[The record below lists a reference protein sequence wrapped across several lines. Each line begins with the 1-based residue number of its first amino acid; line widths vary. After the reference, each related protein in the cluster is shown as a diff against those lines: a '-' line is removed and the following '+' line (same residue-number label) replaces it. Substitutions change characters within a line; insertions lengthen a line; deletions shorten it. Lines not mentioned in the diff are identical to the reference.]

1 MDYLKD
7 QIITYIGNKRKII
20 PFIERSLNQIGIKDY
35 TFLDLFSGS
44 GIVSRLAKVHVAK
57 KIIANDLEYYSM
69 VLNSVFLRNEEGDKK
84 EFEEAKKTVKE
95 IMEKMELIY
104 GKESLGGWVTAN
116 YAPKDDNN
124 IQRGERCFY
133 THNNAVLIDEYLNFC
148 FNEFSDYGYSMDT
161 ANLLLASLIV
171 EASVHTNTSGV
182 FKGFYKNKQG
192 IGQFGGEGKNAL
204 QRICGKIDPQFPVFC
219 PNETENII
227 ISADAS
233 SVVKDTKIVEQAKGI
248 DITYIDPPYNQHP
261 YGSNYF
267 MLNAIAKNKCP
278 EEISKVSGIPKDWNR
293 SIYNKRVEGV
303 MQLLK
308 DIENVDSK
316 YVLLSYS
323 SEAYLPIK
331 DMIAE
336 LAKIGLITN
345 LQEIDYN
352 TFRGCRNLK
361 DRNIK
366 LKEYLITIRK

>member
-7 QIITYIGNKRKII
+7 QIITYIGNKRKIL

-44 GIVSRLAKVHVAK
+44 GIVSRLAKVHGAK

-69 VLNSVFLRNEEGDKK
+69 VLNSVFLRNEEGDREYFDYMK
-84 EFEEAKKTVKE
+84 EEVLSRPLFE
-95 IMEKMELIY
+95 
-104 GKESLGGWVTAN
+104 GWVCEN
-116 YAPKDDNN
+116 YAPNDDNN

-133 THNNAVLIDEYLNFC
+133 TRENALLIDSYL
-148 FNEFSDYGYSMDT
+148 EFLKQQPTEVAHM
-161 ANLLLASLIV
+161 LIAPLIY

-204 QRICGKIDPQFPVFC
+204 QRICSKIDPQFPVFC

-227 ISADAS
+227 ICADAS
-233 SVVKDTKIVEQAKGI
+233 SVVKDTKIVQQAKDI

-267 MLNAIAKNKCP
+267 MLNAIAECRCP
-278 EEISKVSGIPKDWNR
+278 KEISKVSGIPKDWNR

-331 DMIAE
+331 DMVSE

-352 TFRGCRNLK
+352 VFRGSRNLSNRPK
-361 DRNIK
+361 K
-366 LKEYLITIRK
+366 LQEYLITIRK

>member
-1 MDYLKD
+1 MENYLKD
-7 QIITYIGNKRKII
+7 QIITYIGNKRKIL
-20 PFIERSLNQIGIKDY
+20 PFIERSLNQIGLKDY

-44 GIVSRLAKVHVAK
+44 GIVSRLAKVHGAK
-57 KIIANDLEYYSM
+57 KIIANDLEYYSS
-69 VLNSVFLRNEEGDKK
+69 VLNSVFLRNEEGDRKYFDYLK
-84 EFEEAKKTVKE
+84 EEVLSRPLYE
-95 IMEKMELIY
+95 
-104 GKESLGGWVTAN
+104 GWVCEN

-133 THNNAVLIDEYLNFC
+133 TRENALLIDSYIE
-148 FNEFSDYGYSMDT
+148 
-161 ANLLLASLIV
+161 LLREQPTEEAHMLIAPLIY

-227 ISADAS
+227 ICADAS

-267 MLNAIAKNKCP
+267 MLNAIAECRCP
-278 EEISKVSGIPKDWNR
+278 KDVSKVSGIPKDWNR

-323 SEAYLPIK
+323 SEAFLPIK
-331 DMIAE
+331 DMVAE

-352 TFRGCRNLK
+352 VFRGSRNLAQRK
-361 DRNIK
+361 KK
-366 LKEYLITIRK
+366 LQEYLITIRK

>member
-7 QIITYIGNKRKII
+7 QIITYIGNKRKIL

-44 GIVSRLAKVHVAK
+44 GIVSRLAKAHGAK

-69 VLNSVFLRNEEGDKK
+69 VLNTVFLRNEEGDKK
-84 EFEEAKKTVKE
+84 EFEEMKQYILSKPLFE
-95 IMEKMELIY
+95 
-104 GKESLGGWVTAN
+104 GWVCEN
-116 YAPKDDNN
+116 YAPKDDND

-133 THNNAVLIDEYLNFC
+133 TRENALLIDSYLESLKELPCEVADMF
-148 FNEFSDYGYSMDT
+148 
-161 ANLLLASLIV
+161 LAPLIY

-204 QRICGKIDPQFPVFC
+204 QRICGKIDPHFPVFC

-227 ISADAS
+227 ICADAS
-233 SVVKDTKIVEQAKGI
+233 TVVKDTKIVEQAKGI

-267 MLNAIAKNKCP
+267 MLNAIAKCKCP
-278 EEISKVSGIPKDWNR
+278 DEISKVSGIPKDWNR
-293 SIYNKRVEGV
+293 SIYNKRVDGV

-331 DMIAE
+331 DMVAE

-352 TFRGCRNLK
+352 VFRGSRNLSNRPK
-361 DRNIK
+361 K
-366 LKEYLITIRK
+366 LQEYLITIRK

>member
-7 QIITYIGNKRKII
+7 QIITYIGNKRKIL

-44 GIVSRLAKVHVAK
+44 GIVSRLAKVHGAK

-69 VLNSVFLRNEEGDKK
+69 VLNSVFLRNEEGSKK
-84 EFEEAKKTVKE
+84 EFEEMKQD
-95 IMEKMELIY
+95 IL
-104 GKESLGGWVTAN
+104 SRPLWDGWVCEN

-133 THNNAVLIDEYLNFC
+133 TRENALLIDSYL
-148 FNEFSDYGYSMDT
+148 EFLRQQPTEEAHM
-161 ANLLLASLIV
+161 LIAPLIY

-192 IGQFGGEGKNAL
+192 IGQFGGEGRNAL

-233 SVVKDTKIVEQAKGI
+233 TVVKDTKIVEQAKGI

-267 MLNAIAKNKCP
+267 MLNAIAECRCP
-278 EEISKVSGIPKDWNR
+278 KEISKVSGIPKDWNR

-331 DMIAE
+331 DMVAE

-352 TFRGCRNLK
+352 VFRGSRNLCSRPK
-361 DRNIK
+361 K
-366 LKEYLITIRK
+366 LQEYLITIRK

>member
-7 QIITYIGNKRKII
+7 QIITYIGNKRKIL
-20 PFIERSLNQIGIKDY
+20 PFIQASLDKIGMKNY
-35 TFLDLFSGS
+35 HFLDLFSGS
-44 GIVSRLAKVHVAK
+44 GIVSRLAKVHGAS
-57 KIIANDLEYYSM
+57 KITANDLEYYSSI
-69 VLNSVFLRNEEGDKK
+69 LNTVFLRNKEGDKK
-84 EFEEAKKTVKE
+84 NFEEAKKYLLSKPLFE
-95 IMEKMELIY
+95 
-104 GKESLGGWVTAN
+104 GWVSKN

-124 IQRGERCFY
+124 IQKGERCFY
-133 THNNAVLIDEYLNFC
+133 TRENALLIDSYSQLI
-148 FNEFSDYGYSMDT
+148 FNRDYFDWLAYAMISFDT
-161 ANLLLASLIV
+161 AILLLASLIY

-219 PNETENII
+219 PNETENLILQE
-227 ISADAS
+227 DAS
-233 SVVKDTKIVEQAKGI
+233 RVVSEMKDV

-278 EEISKVSGIPKDWNR
+278 NEISKVSGIPKDWNR
-293 SIYNKRVEGV
+293 SIYNKRVDGV

-316 YVLLSYS
+316 YVILSYS

-331 DMIAE
+331 DMVGE

-345 LQEIDYN
+345 LDEIDYN
-352 TFRGCRNLK
+352 VFRGSRNLAQRK
-361 DRNIK
+361 KK
-366 LKEYLITIRK
+366 LQEYLITIRK

>member
-7 QIITYIGNKRKII
+7 QIITYIGNKRKIL

-44 GIVSRLAKVHVAK
+44 GIVSRLAKVHGAK

-69 VLNSVFLRNEEGDKK
+69 VLNTVFLRNEEGDRKYFDYMK
-84 EFEEAKKTVKE
+84 EEVLSRPLWE
-95 IMEKMELIY
+95 
-104 GKESLGGWVTAN
+104 GWVCEN
-116 YAPKDDNN
+116 YAPKDDND

-133 THNNAVLIDEYLNFC
+133 TRENALLIDSYL
-148 FNEFSDYGYSMDT
+148 EFLKQQPTEVADM
-161 ANLLLASLIV
+161 LIAPLIY

-227 ISADAS
+227 ICADAS
-233 SVVKDTKIVEQAKGI
+233 TVVKDTKIVEKAKGI

-267 MLNAIAKNKCP
+267 MLNAIAECRCP
-278 EEISKVSGIPKDWNR
+278 KEISKVSGIPKDWNR

-331 DMIAE
+331 DMVAE

-352 TFRGCRNLK
+352 VFRGSRNLSSRPK
-361 DRNIK
+361 K
-366 LKEYLITIRK
+366 LQEYLITIRK

>member
-1 MDYLKD
+1 ML
-7 QIITYIGNKRKII
+7 
-20 PFIERSLNQIGIKDY
+20 
-35 TFLDLFSGS
+35 
-44 GIVSRLAKVHVAK
+44 
-57 KIIANDLEYYSM
+57 IAP
-69 VLNSVFLRNEEGDKK
+69 
-84 EFEEAKKTVKE
+84 
-95 IMEKMELIY
+95 LIY
-104 GKESLGGWVTAN
+104 
-116 YAPKDDNN
+116 
-124 IQRGERCFY
+124 
-133 THNNAVLIDEYLNFC
+133 
-148 FNEFSDYGYSMDT
+148 
-161 ANLLLASLIV
+161 

-233 SVVKDTKIVEQAKGI
+233 TVVKDTKIVEQAKGI

-267 MLNAIAKNKCP
+267 MLNAIAKCKCP

-331 DMIAE
+331 DMVAE

-352 TFRGCRNLK
+352 VFRGSRNLSNRPK
-361 DRNIK
+361 K
-366 LKEYLITIRK
+366 LQEYLITIRK

>member
-7 QIITYIGNKRKII
+7 QIITYIGNKRKIL

-44 GIVSRLAKVHVAK
+44 GIVSRLAKVHGAK

-69 VLNSVFLRNEEGDKK
+69 VLNSIFLRNEEGDRKYFDYMK
-84 EFEEAKKTVKE
+84 EEVLNRPKWE
-95 IMEKMELIY
+95 
-104 GKESLGGWVTAN
+104 GWVCEN
-116 YAPKDDNN
+116 YAPKDDND

-133 THNNAVLIDEYLNFC
+133 TRENALLIDSYL
-148 FNEFSDYGYSMDT
+148 EFLKQQPTEEAHM
-161 ANLLLASLIV
+161 LIAPLIY

-227 ISADAS
+227 ICADAS
-233 SVVKDTKIVEQAKGI
+233 SVVKDTKIVEKAKGI

-267 MLNAIAKNKCP
+267 MLNAIAECRCP
-278 EEISKVSGIPKDWNR
+278 KEISKVSGIPKDWNR

-331 DMIAE
+331 DMVAE

-352 TFRGCRNLK
+352 VFRGSRNLSNRPK
-361 DRNIK
+361 K
-366 LKEYLITIRK
+366 LQEYLITIRK

>member
-7 QIITYIGNKRKII
+7 QIITYIGNKRKIL

-44 GIVSRLAKVHVAK
+44 GIVSRLAKVHGAK

-69 VLNSVFLRNEEGDKK
+69 VLNTVFLRNEEGDKK
-84 EFEEAKKTVKE
+84 EFEEMKQDILSRPLWE
-95 IMEKMELIY
+95 
-104 GKESLGGWVTAN
+104 GWVCEN

-133 THNNAVLIDEYLNFC
+133 TRENALLIDSYL
-148 FNEFSDYGYSMDT
+148 EFLTQQPSEV
-161 ANLLLASLIV
+161 ANMLIAPLIY

-233 SVVKDTKIVEQAKGI
+233 TVAKDTKIVEQAKGI

-267 MLNAIAKNKCP
+267 MLNAIAKCKCP
-278 EEISKVSGIPKDWNR
+278 DEISKVSGIPKDWNR

-331 DMIAE
+331 DMVAE

-352 TFRGCRNLK
+352 VFRGSRNLSNRPK
-361 DRNIK
+361 K
-366 LKEYLITIRK
+366 LQEYLITIRK

>member
-7 QIITYIGNKRKII
+7 QIITYIGNKRKIL

-44 GIVSRLAKVHVAK
+44 GIVSRLAKVHGAK
-57 KIIANDLEYYSM
+57 KIIANDLEYYSGI
-69 VLNSVFLRNEEGDKK
+69 LNEVFLRNKEGDRKNFEFAK
-84 EFEEAKKTVKE
+84 EYLLSKPLVE
-95 IMEKMELIY
+95 
-104 GKESLGGWVTAN
+104 GWVSKN

-133 THNNAVLIDEYLNFC
+133 TRENALLIDSYSEII
-148 FNEFSDYGYSMDT
+148 FNNGYFDFLSYAMISSET
-161 ANLLLASLIV
+161 AYLLLASLIY

-219 PNETENII
+219 PNETENAILQ
-227 ISADAS
+227 ADAS
-233 SVVKDTKIVEQAKGI
+233 RVVSEVKDV

-278 EEISKVSGIPKDWNR
+278 QDISAVSGIPKDWNR

-331 DMIAE
+331 DMVAE

-352 TFRGCRNLK
+352 VFRGSRNLSSRPK
-361 DRNIK
+361 K
-366 LKEYLITIRK
+366 LQEYLITIRK

>member
-7 QIITYIGNKRKII
+7 QIITYLGNKRKIL
-20 PFIERSLNQIGIKDY
+20 PFIERSLNGIGLKGY

-44 GIVSRLAKVHVAK
+44 GIVSRLAKVHGAS
-57 KIIANDLEYYSM
+57 KIIANDLEHYSM
-69 VLNSVFLRNEEGDKK
+69 ILNNVFLRNEEGNKK
-84 EFEEAKKTVKE
+84 EFEDIKQDILSRPLFE
-95 IMEKMELIY
+95 
-104 GKESLGGWVTAN
+104 GWVCEN
-116 YAPKDDNN
+116 YAPKDDND

-133 THNNAVLIDEYLNFC
+133 TRENALLIDSYLEALKELPCEIADMF
-148 FNEFSDYGYSMDT
+148 
-161 ANLLLASLIV
+161 LAPLIY

-233 SVVKDTKIVEQAKGI
+233 TVVKDTKIVEQAKGI

-267 MLNAIAKNKCP
+267 MLNAIAKCKCP
-278 EEISKVSGIPKDWNR
+278 DEISKVSGIPKDWNR

-331 DMIAE
+331 DMVAE

-352 TFRGCRNLK
+352 VFRGSRNLSNRPK
-361 DRNIK
+361 K
-366 LKEYLITIRK
+366 LQEYLITIRK

>member
-7 QIITYIGNKRKII
+7 QIITYIGNKRKIL

-35 TFLDLFSGS
+35 NFLDLFSGS
-44 GIVSRLAKVHVAK
+44 GIVSRLAKVHGAK

-69 VLNSVFLRNEEGDKK
+69 VLNSVFLRNEEGNKK
-84 EFEEAKKTVKE
+84 EFEDIKQDILSRPLFE
-95 IMEKMELIY
+95 
-104 GKESLGGWVTAN
+104 GWVSEN
-116 YAPKDDNN
+116 YAPKDDNA

-133 THNNAVLIDEYLNFC
+133 TRENALLIDSYLESLKELPC
-148 FNEFSDYGYSMDT
+148 EVADM
-161 ANLLLASLIV
+161 LLAPLIY

-233 SVVKDTKIVEQAKGI
+233 TVVKDTKIVEQAKDI

-267 MLNAIAKNKCP
+267 MLNAIAKCKCP
-278 EEISKVSGIPKDWNR
+278 DEISKVSGIPKDWNR

-331 DMIAE
+331 DMVAE

-352 TFRGCRNLK
+352 VFRGSRNLSNRPK
-361 DRNIK
+361 K
-366 LKEYLITIRK
+366 LQEYLITIRK

>member
-1 MDYLKD
+1 MYLTN
-7 QIITYIGNKRKII
+7 QIITYIGNKRKIL

-44 GIVSRLAKVHVAK
+44 GIVSRLAKVHGAK
-57 KIIANDLEYYSM
+57 KIIANDLEYYANI
-69 VLNSVFLRNEEGDKK
+69 LNRVFLRNEEGSKK
-84 EFEEAKKTVKE
+84 EFEEMKNE
-95 IMEKMELIY
+95 ILSKPLFE
-104 GKESLGGWVTAN
+104 GWVCEN
-116 YAPKDDNN
+116 YAPKDDND

-133 THNNAVLIDEYLNFC
+133 TRENALIIDSYLESLKELPCKVADMF
-148 FNEFSDYGYSMDT
+148 
-161 ANLLLASLIV
+161 LAPLIY

-233 SVVKDTKIVEQAKGI
+233 TVVKDTKIVEQAKGI

-267 MLNAIAKNKCP
+267 MLNAIAKCKCP

-331 DMIAE
+331 DMVAE

-352 TFRGCRNLK
+352 VFRGSRNLSNRPK
-361 DRNIK
+361 K
-366 LKEYLITIRK
+366 LQEYLITIRK

>member
-7 QIITYIGNKRKII
+7 QIITYIGNKRKIL
-20 PFIERSLNQIGIKDY
+20 PFIERSLNQIGIKGY

-44 GIVSRLAKVHVAK
+44 GVVSRLAKVHGAK
-57 KIIANDLEYYSM
+57 KIIANDLEFYSNI
-69 VLNSVFLRNEEGDKK
+69 LNRVFLRNEEGNKK
-84 EFEEAKKTVKE
+84 EFEDMKQYILSKPLFE
-95 IMEKMELIY
+95 
-104 GKESLGGWVTAN
+104 GWVSEN
-116 YAPKDDNN
+116 YAPNDDND

-133 THNNAVLIDEYLNFC
+133 TRENALLIDSYLEALKELPYNV
-148 FNEFSDYGYSMDT
+148 
-161 ANLLLASLIV
+161 ANMFLAALIY

-219 PNETENII
+219 PNETENVIH
-227 ISADAS
+227 SLDAS
-233 SVVKDTKIVEQAKGI
+233 DVVKMVNNV

-267 MLNAIAKNKCP
+267 MLNAIAKNECP
-278 EEISKVSGIPKDWNR
+278 SDISKVSGIPKDWNR

-331 DMIAE
+331 DMVAE

-352 TFRGCRNLK
+352 VFRGSRNLSNRPK
-361 DRNIK
+361 K
-366 LKEYLITIRK
+366 LQEYLITIRK

>member
-7 QIITYIGNKRKII
+7 QIITYIGNKRKIL

-44 GIVSRLAKVHVAK
+44 GIVSRLAKIHGAK

-69 VLNSVFLRNEEGDKK
+69 VLNSVFLRNEEGNKK
-84 EFEEAKKTVKE
+84 DFEETKQYILSKPLFE
-95 IMEKMELIY
+95 
-104 GKESLGGWVTAN
+104 GWVCEN
-116 YAPKDDNN
+116 YAPKDDND

-133 THNNAVLIDEYLNFC
+133 TRENALIIDSYLESLKKLPCEVADMF
-148 FNEFSDYGYSMDT
+148 
-161 ANLLLASLIV
+161 LAPLIY

-233 SVVKDTKIVEQAKGI
+233 TVVKDTKIVEQAKGI

-267 MLNAIAKNKCP
+267 MLNAIAKCKCP
-278 EEISKVSGIPKDWNR
+278 DEISKVSGIPKDWNR

-331 DMIAE
+331 DMVAE

-352 TFRGCRNLK
+352 VFRGSRNL
-361 DRNIK
+361 RNRPKK
-366 LKEYLITIRK
+366 LQEYLITIRK

>member
-7 QIITYIGNKRKII
+7 QIITYIGNKRKIL
-20 PFIERSLNQIGIKDY
+20 PFIERSLNQIELKDY

-44 GIVSRLAKVHVAK
+44 GIVSRLAKVHGAK

-69 VLNSVFLRNEEGDKK
+69 VLNRVFLRNEEGDKK
-84 EFEEAKKTVKE
+84 YFEYMKE
-95 IMEKMELIY
+95 EVLSRPLCE
-104 GKESLGGWVTAN
+104 GWVCEN

-124 IQRGERCFY
+124 IQIGERCFY
-133 THNNAVLIDEYLNFC
+133 TRENALLIDSYL
-148 FNEFSDYGYSMDT
+148 EVLKEQPTEVADMVI
-161 ANLLLASLIV
+161 APLIY

-227 ISADAS
+227 ICADAS

-267 MLNAIAKNKCP
+267 MLNAIAKGKCP
-278 EEISKVSGIPKDWNR
+278 KEISKVSGIPKDWNR
-293 SIYNKRVEGV
+293 SIYNKRAEGV

-308 DIENVDSK
+308 DIETIDSK

-331 DMIAE
+331 DMVAE

-352 TFRGCRNLK
+352 VFRGSRNLG
-361 DRNIK
+361 NSATIS
-366 LKEYLITIRK
+366 LIGRYASLE

>member
-7 QIITYIGNKRKII
+7 QIITYIGNKRKIL
-20 PFIERSLNQIGIKDY
+20 PFIERSLNQIGLKDY

-44 GIVSRLAKVHVAK
+44 GIVSRLAKVHGAK

-69 VLNSVFLRNEEGDKK
+69 VLNSVFLRNDEGNRK
-84 EFEEAKKTVKE
+84 EFEEMKQYILSKPLWE
-95 IMEKMELIY
+95 
-104 GKESLGGWVTAN
+104 GWVCEN

-133 THNNAVLIDEYLNFC
+133 TRENALLIDSYLESLKELPCEVADMF
-148 FNEFSDYGYSMDT
+148 
-161 ANLLLASLIV
+161 LAPLIY

-192 IGQFGGEGKNAL
+192 IGQFGGEDKNAL

-233 SVVKDTKIVEQAKGI
+233 TVVKDTKIVEQAKGI

-267 MLNAIAKNKCP
+267 MLNAIAKCKCP
-278 EEISKVSGIPKDWNR
+278 DEISKVSGIPKDWNR

-331 DMIAE
+331 DMVAE

-352 TFRGCRNLK
+352 VFRGSRNLSNRPK
-361 DRNIK
+361 K
-366 LKEYLITIRK
+366 LQEYLITIRK

>member
-1 MDYLKD
+1 MENYLKD
-7 QIITYIGNKRKII
+7 QIITYIGNKRKIL
-20 PFIERSLNQIGIKDY
+20 PFIKTSLDKIGMKNY
-35 TFLDLFSGS
+35 HFLDLFSGS
-44 GIVSRLAKVHVAK
+44 GIVSRLAKVHGAK
-57 KIIANDLEYYSM
+57 KITANDIEYYSAI
-69 VLNSVFLRNEEGDKK
+69 LNEVFLRNKEGDKK
-84 EFEEAKKTVKE
+84 NFESAKEYLLSKPLFE
-95 IMEKMELIY
+95 
-104 GKESLGGWVTAN
+104 GWVTKN

-133 THNNAVLIDEYLNFC
+133 TRENALLIDSYSQLI
-148 FNEFSDYGYSMDT
+148 FNHDYFDWVSYAMVSSET
-161 ANLLLASLIV
+161 AYLLLASLIY

-192 IGQFGGEGKNAL
+192 IGQFGGEGKNGL
-204 QRICGKIDPQFPVFC
+204 QRILGKIDPQFPVFC
-219 PNETENII
+219 PNETENLILQE
-227 ISADAS
+227 DAS
-233 SVVKDTKIVEQAKGI
+233 RVVSEIKDI

-278 EEISKVSGIPKDWNR
+278 DEISKVSGIPKDWNR

-303 MQLLK
+303 KQLLK
-308 DIENVDSK
+308 DVETVDSK

-331 DMIAE
+331 DMVAE

-352 TFRGCRNLK
+352 VFRGSRNLAQRK
-361 DRNIK
+361 KK
-366 LKEYLITIRK
+366 LQEYLITIRK

>member
-7 QIITYIGNKRKII
+7 QIITYLGNKRKIL

-44 GIVSRLAKVHVAK
+44 GIVSRLAKVHGAK

-69 VLNSVFLRNEEGDKK
+69 VLNSVFLRNEEGNKK
-84 EFEEAKKTVKE
+84 EFEEMKNE
-95 IMEKMELIY
+95 ILSKPLFE
-104 GKESLGGWVTAN
+104 GWVCEN
-116 YAPKDDNN
+116 YAPKDDND

-133 THNNAVLIDEYLNFC
+133 TRENALIIDSYIEGLRNVPC
-148 FNEFSDYGYSMDT
+148 EVADM
-161 ANLLLASLIV
+161 LIAPLIY

-233 SVVKDTKIVEQAKGI
+233 TVVKDTQIVEQAKGI

-267 MLNAIAKNKCP
+267 MLNAIAKCKCP
-278 EEISKVSGIPKDWNR
+278 DEISKVSGIPKDWNR
-293 SIYNKRVEGV
+293 SIYNKRVDGV

-331 DMIAE
+331 DMVAE

-352 TFRGCRNLK
+352 VFRGSRNLSNRPK
-361 DRNIK
+361 K
-366 LKEYLITIRK
+366 LQEYLITIRK

>member
-1 MDYLKD
+1 MYLTN
-7 QIITYIGNKRKII
+7 QIITYIGNKRKIL

-44 GIVSRLAKVHVAK
+44 GIVSRLAKVHGAK

-69 VLNSVFLRNEEGDKK
+69 VLNSVFLRNEEGNKK
-84 EFEEAKKTVKE
+84 EFEEMKQE
-95 IMEKMELIY
+95 ILSKPLFE
-104 GKESLGGWVTAN
+104 GWVSEN
-116 YAPKDDNN
+116 YAPKDDND

-133 THNNAVLIDEYLNFC
+133 TRENALLIDSYIESLKEVPCEIADMF
-148 FNEFSDYGYSMDT
+148 
-161 ANLLLASLIV
+161 LAPLIY

-233 SVVKDTKIVEQAKGI
+233 TVVKDTKIVEQAKNI

-278 EEISKVSGIPKDWNR
+278 DEISKVSGIPKDWNR

-331 DMIAE
+331 DMVAE

-352 TFRGCRNLK
+352 VFRGSRNLSNRPK
-361 DRNIK
+361 K
-366 LKEYLITIRK
+366 LQEYLITIRK

>member
-1 MDYLKD
+1 MYLTN
-7 QIITYIGNKRKII
+7 QIITYIGNKRKIL

-44 GIVSRLAKVHVAK
+44 GIVSRLAKVHGAK

-84 EFEEAKKTVKE
+84 EFEEIKQYILSKPLWE
-95 IMEKMELIY
+95 
-104 GKESLGGWVTAN
+104 GWVCEN

-133 THNNAVLIDEYLNFC
+133 TRENALLIDSYLESLAELPC
-148 FNEFSDYGYSMDT
+148 EV
-161 ANLLLASLIV
+161 ANMFLAPLIY

-233 SVVKDTKIVEQAKGI
+233 TVVKDTKIVEQAKGI

-267 MLNAIAKNKCP
+267 MLNAIAKCKCP
-278 EEISKVSGIPKDWNR
+278 QDISAVSGIPKDWNR

-331 DMIAE
+331 DMVAE

-352 TFRGCRNLK
+352 VFRGSRNLSNRPK
-361 DRNIK
+361 K
-366 LKEYLITIRK
+366 LQEYLITIRK

>member
-1 MDYLKD
+1 MSDYLKD
-7 QIITYIGNKRKII
+7 QIITYIGNKRKIL

-44 GIVSRLAKVHVAK
+44 GIVSRLAKVHGAK

-69 VLNSVFLRNEEGDKK
+69 VLNGVFLRNEEGNKK
-84 EFEEAKKTVKE
+84 EFEEMKNE
-95 IMEKMELIY
+95 ILSKPLF
-104 GKESLGGWVTAN
+104 KGWVCEN

-133 THNNAVLIDEYLNFC
+133 TRENALIIDSYIEALKELPCEVADMF
-148 FNEFSDYGYSMDT
+148 
-161 ANLLLASLIV
+161 LAPLIY

-233 SVVKDTKIVEQAKGI
+233 TVVKDTKIVEQAKGI

-267 MLNAIAKNKCP
+267 MLNAIAKCKCP

-331 DMIAE
+331 DMVAE

-352 TFRGCRNLK
+352 VFRGGRNLSNRPK
-361 DRNIK
+361 K
-366 LKEYLITIRK
+366 LQEYLITIRK

>member
-1 MDYLKD
+1 MENYLKD
-7 QIITYIGNKRKII
+7 QIITYIGNKRKIL
-20 PFIERSLNQIGIKDY
+20 PFIKTSLDKIGMKNY
-35 TFLDLFSGS
+35 HFLDLFSGS
-44 GIVSRLAKVHVAK
+44 GIVSRLAKVHGAK
-57 KIIANDLEYYSM
+57 KITANDIEYYSAI
-69 VLNSVFLRNEEGDKK
+69 LNEVFLRNKEGDKK
-84 EFEEAKKTVKE
+84 NFESAKEYLLSKPLFE
-95 IMEKMELIY
+95 
-104 GKESLGGWVTAN
+104 GWVTKN

-133 THNNAVLIDEYLNFC
+133 TRENALLIDSYSQLIFNHDC
-148 FNEFSDYGYSMDT
+148 FDWVSYAMVSSET
-161 ANLLLASLIV
+161 ALLLLASLIY

-204 QRICGKIDPQFPVFC
+204 QRILGKIDPQFPVFC
-219 PNETENII
+219 PNETENLILQE
-227 ISADAS
+227 DAS
-233 SVVKDTKIVEQAKGI
+233 RVVSEIKDI

-303 MQLLK
+303 KQLLK
-308 DIENVDSK
+308 DVETVDSK

-331 DMIAE
+331 DMVAE

-352 TFRGCRNLK
+352 VFRGSRNLAQRK
-361 DRNIK
+361 KK
-366 LKEYLITIRK
+366 LQEYLITIRK

>member
-7 QIITYIGNKRKII
+7 QIITYIGNKRKIL

-44 GIVSRLAKVHVAK
+44 GIVSRLAKVHGAK

-69 VLNSVFLRNEEGDKK
+69 VLNRIFLRNEEGNKK
-84 EFEEAKKTVKE
+84 EFEEMKE
-95 IMEKMELIY
+95 YILSKPFWE
-104 GKESLGGWVTAN
+104 GWVCEN

-133 THNNAVLIDEYLNFC
+133 TRENALLIDSYL
-148 FNEFSDYGYSMDT
+148 ES
-161 ANLLLASLIV
+161 LAELPCEVADMFLAPLIY

-233 SVVKDTKIVEQAKGI
+233 TVVKDTKIVEQAKGI

-267 MLNAIAKNKCP
+267 MLNAIAKCKCP
-278 EEISKVSGIPKDWNR
+278 DEISKVSGIPKDWNR

-331 DMIAE
+331 DMVAE

-352 TFRGCRNLK
+352 VFRGSRNLSNRPK
-361 DRNIK
+361 K
-366 LKEYLITIRK
+366 LQEYLITIRK

>member
-7 QIITYIGNKRKII
+7 QIITYIGNKRKIL

-44 GIVSRLAKVHVAK
+44 GIVSRLAKVHGAK
-57 KIIANDLEYYSM
+57 KIIANDLEYYSGI
-69 VLNSVFLRNEEGDKK
+69 LNEVFLRNKEGDRKNFEFAK
-84 EFEEAKKTVKE
+84 EYLLSKPLVE
-95 IMEKMELIY
+95 
-104 GKESLGGWVTAN
+104 GWVSKN

-133 THNNAVLIDEYLNFC
+133 TRENALLIDSYSEII
-148 FNEFSDYGYSMDT
+148 FNNGYFDFLSYAMISSET
-161 ANLLLASLIV
+161 AYLLLASLIY

-219 PNETENII
+219 PNETENAILQ
-227 ISADAS
+227 ADAS
-233 SVVKDTKIVEQAKGI
+233 RVVSEVKDV

-278 EEISKVSGIPKDWNR
+278 QDISAVSGIPKDWNR

-331 DMIAE
+331 DMVAE

-352 TFRGCRNLK
+352 VFRGSRNLSN
-361 DRNIK
+361 RPNK
-366 LKEYLITIRK
+366 LQEYLITIRK

>member
-1 MDYLKD
+1 MNYLKD
-7 QIITYIGNKRKII
+7 QIITYIGNKRKIL

-44 GIVSRLAKVHVAK
+44 GIVSRLAKVHGAK

-69 VLNSVFLRNEEGDKK
+69 VLNSVFLRNEEGNKK
-84 EFEEAKKTVKE
+84 EFEEMKNE
-95 IMEKMELIY
+95 ILSKPLWE
-104 GKESLGGWVTAN
+104 GWVCEN
-116 YAPKDDNN
+116 YAPKDDND

-133 THNNAVLIDEYLNFC
+133 TRENALIIDSYLESLKELPCEVAYMF
-148 FNEFSDYGYSMDT
+148 
-161 ANLLLASLIV
+161 LAPLIY

-233 SVVKDTKIVEQAKGI
+233 TVAKDTKIVEQAKGI

-267 MLNAIAKNKCP
+267 MLNAIAKCKCP
-278 EEISKVSGIPKDWNR
+278 DDISKVSGIPKDWNR

-331 DMIAE
+331 DMVAE

-352 TFRGCRNLK
+352 VFRGSRNLSNRPK
-361 DRNIK
+361 K
-366 LKEYLITIRK
+366 LQEYLITIRK